1 MFSVALPIW
10 LIIAAAG
17 LPATC
22 FLFIGI
28 MLVRLKRRGKKE
40 HTSYSYPHIINTP
53 VQFNNQV
60 YKQLVEQ
67 QIDAVF
73 NTLITVIESERM
85 KLKALVGNPAQ
96 PTGFSTANVP
106 MQKTQRFDEEA
117 HNPTAEAESNA
128 LSDQPLGQSIAA
140 LSKKGMTAEQIAR
153 QLGLSQSE
161 MALAVKL
168 NNNRKLGIGNKVR
181 TAV

>member
-17 LPATC
+17 LPAIC
-22 FLFIGI
+22 FLFVGI
-28 MLVRLKRRGKKE
+28 ALIRLRQRKRKE
-40 HTSYSYPHIINTP
+40 RVNCSHPHFINTP
-53 VQFNNQV
+53 IQFNNQV

-73 NTLITVIESERM
+73 NTLITVIESERL

-96 PTGFSTANVP
+96 ATDLPTASSMPIQTAQHV
-106 MQKTQRFDEEA
+106 DEETF
-117 HNPTAEAESNA
+117 NPTEESNA
-128 LSDQPLGQSIAA
+128 LSDQSLGQSIAA

-153 QLGLSQSE
+153 QLGLTQSE
-161 MALAVKL
+161 MHLAVKM
-168 NNNRKLGIGNKVR
+168 NNRRKIGMGNRVR
-181 TAV
+181 AIA

>member
-17 LPATC
+17 LPAIC
-22 FLFIGI
+22 FLLFGI
-28 MLVRLKRRGKKE
+28 LMIRLKQRRRKQRAGLGE
-40 HTSYSYPHIINTP
+40 LHIINTP

-73 NTLITVIESERM
+73 NTLITVIESERL

-96 PTGFSTANVP
+96 IDNFQATPAPIETYRRAEEKKSSPSEQATA
-106 MQKTQRFDEEA
+106 Q
-117 HNPTAEAESNA
+117 AE
-128 LSDQPLGQSIAA
+128 QTLGQSIAA
-140 LSKKGMTAEQIAR
+140 LSKKGMTAEQIAG
-153 QLGLSQSE
+153 QLGLSQTE
-161 MALAVKL
+161 MALAVKM
-168 NNNRKLGIGNKVR
+168 NNGRKLNAGNRVR
-181 TAV
+181 TVV